1 MSFFTHTHSQ
11 TVHWDLGPRK
21 RGTAGHSVY
30 PEFIY
35 PGQYDFVEPNYG
47 QSKVLYPR
55 KDTAGGKNDYSPPTG
70 LIFGPDGFLFSPEPD
85 DASIPGQLDRSK
97 SLIKPSDLKRRQRK
111 PRPLTNYAH
120 NDRIVFGDLDWK
132 LDDDK
137 EPKEKSDVGE
147 AKTISVGTDP
157 RFCDREI
164 EPKTANA
171 STNTYTEPHF
181 VKVDPQTPPSQMKNS
196 RSYRDTE
203 EADKF
208 KPICDRGIQ
217 VTSPLTTD
225 GNLSDEGS
233 ADLTDPLNALAR
245 YNEAKRHDF
254 HSTGVDNDSADKKEQ
269 RKLYNPNLV
278 QNRRRSSVATRG
290 VYRGEATNRKA
301 STYQRGHE
309 QTNTSDY
316 QAQETQQDKPQS
328 LGLDQSPEQLD
339 RDHSKWKGS
348 NEKKRD
354 FDTDDLKELSAKHY
368 LEKKR
373 RLRRATLPDAN
384 VQSHVLKT
392 GHRWDPRKDM
402 TDGKTEYVIKTRSDS
417 RHPSSTSQTSR
428 NTSSDSERRQKID
441 DELLDHFDEFNI
453 QEEYEGGDIYLC
465 YLVTESGAAIGP
477 MRLDIDDIEMGLP
490 GMKQTK
496 TTEDEEGLRN
506 RQTGSHGLNE
516 FSSRSHSML
525 TVTIDSEYPDP
536 DDENLYITKRGKL
549 SFVDLAGSEKVKD
562 QNLGAGVLSESNSI
576 NKSLLVLGNC
586 ISHLGDSKRRHGH
599 IPYRD
604 SKLTKLLADSLGG
617 NGVTLMITCITPSS
631 YNVTETMNTL
641 RYASRAKKIKTKPAI
656 KMDPREKLILSL
668 KREIKILRNENHYLR
683 QQLEFPAK
691 PKGQLQ
697 KENDEKFMKFI
708 KEQQQKE
715 SGLNEMLQEYMV
727 ENEALRGEN
736 SDLHS
741 TRDRIRRE
749 QQLLYREN
757 EKLMKRVEELER
769 VVSQSPSTWQQAAA
783 AHPQYEGYRQ
793 SDITSPRMSPAGNP
807 RKASVPP
814 RLPAQDFPHP
824 DPSRLPG
831 NSPRNAL
838 PPGVPP
844 HPMRPP
850 HRLSEPVIR
859 AAPGPYEVVT
869 NGGPDS
875 SGIPQ
880 RIGRPIGQGP
890 PNAHIR
896 QISPTRPLDRRVS
909 QVSNSDSIRDM
920 NERLRLEVLELE
932 GEIQQQHQLTQR
944 RSIPRQQQNGTIR

>member
-1 MSFFTHTHSQ
+1 MDSQ
-11 TVHWDLGPRK
+11 KALKTNNDIRNKEIIMEKEKGIRK
-21 RGTAGHSVY
+21 LEKKGERKELKEEEEEKEQDDGQVTPTNNQEQEQELARISKENSLNALRSPGFPPVKQSSSGSLLSPAGT
-30 PEFIY
+30 P
-35 PGQYDFVEPNYG
+35 
-47 QSKVLYPR
+47 
-55 KDTAGGKNDYSPPTG
+55 
-70 LIFGPDGFLFSPEPD
+70 
-85 DASIPGQLDRSK
+85 DRSK
-97 SLIKPSDLKRRQRK
+97 KQRFSHKPHKNAFGSSTTLSSSATDGGSDDCDDQFNVALRVRPFNSQEKNRHDTFALQFPGDGKVTVDNQGVEHSFYFNSVFAPDATQEDLFEQSGVIHLVDMALNGYACTAMAFGQTGSGKTHTMTGPPQLFLDGLEPNPKMFGLIQRSFRYLYKQLKAIGTNKVLRASYLEVYNEQVIDLLNPSHRRYLAVRWSKNKGFYVENLFQVQCE
-111 PRPLTNYAH
+111 T
-120 NDRIVFGDLDWK
+120 
-132 LDDDK
+132 LDDLM
-137 EPKEKSDVGE
+137 
-147 AKTISVGTDP
+147 A
-157 RFCDREI
+157 
-164 EPKTANA
+164 
-171 STNTYTEPHF
+171 
-181 VKVDPQTPPSQMKNS
+181 
-196 RSYRDTE
+196 
-203 EADKF
+203 
-208 KPICDRGIQ
+208 
-217 VTSPLTTD
+217 
-225 GNLSDEGS
+225 
-233 ADLTDPLNALAR
+233 
-245 YNEAKRHDF
+245 
-254 HSTGVDNDSADKKEQ
+254 
-269 RKLYNPNLV
+269 
-278 QNRRRSSVATRG
+278 
-290 VYRGEATNRKA
+290 
-301 STYQRGHE
+301 
-309 QTNTSDY
+309 
-316 QAQETQQDKPQS
+316 
-328 LGLDQSPEQLD
+328 
-339 RDHSKWKGS
+339 
-348 NEKKRD
+348 
-354 FDTDDLKELSAKHY
+354 
-368 LEKKR
+368 
-373 RLRRATLPDAN
+373 
-384 VQSHVLKT
+384 VL
-392 GHRWDPRKDM
+392 
-402 TDGKTEYVIKTRSDS
+402 
-417 RHPSSTSQTSR
+417 
-428 NTSSDSERRQKID
+428 
-441 DELLDHFDEFNI
+441 
-453 QEEYEGGDIYLC
+453 
-465 YLVTESGAAIGP
+465 
-477 MRLDIDDIEMGLP
+477 
-490 GMKQTK
+490 
-496 TTEDEEGLRN
+496 EEGLRN

-814 RLPAQDFPHP
+814 RLPVRTVAQDFPHP